1 MTVKYE
7 RVLGFA
13 LSYHTLLPHSGGGG
27 GGGGGGTPKNGLYGE
42 APPERGIFLRLG
54 ISLIEVYERV
64 GKSVIQVSERAQ
76 KGLQMNFMA
85 L

>member
-27 GGGGGGTPKNGLYGE
+27 RGYSLKWALWGGSARKGY
-42 APPERGIFLRLG
+42 FLRLG

>member
-13 LSYHTLLPHSGGGG
+13 LSSGVLPKMAFTERLRPKGVSFSGF
-27 GGGGGGTPKNGLYGE
+27 
-42 APPERGIFLRLG
+42 RVG